1 MNSDSLLTLYNSQ
14 NKSNSILH
22 TMSLPIL
29 IIVTLTFAIFL
40 PYVSN
45 ILYES
50 LTSSTSFNRTL
61 IYLVNILLK

>member
-50 LTSSTSFNRTL
+50 LTSSTSFTRTL